1 MHLLALALTK
11 MKMIGTTML
20 MASHIFVWNGGG
32 IIDRVKFENSVD
44 KVVKSFEFLGIDRE
58 GYKKLLIETAVYE
71 STSGMIVKQSHG
83 PALGIYQIEPRTHRY
98 VTEEWLGRQGCA
110 IRDNVARNV
119 DMWKIKA
126 PPGYDD
132 TRWNL
137 MYNINYQTAVALAL
151 YYKRTSKN
159 DKYPLT
165 TIRDRSR
172 VYKRFYNTGSGK
184 GSKIG
189 YIQKAK
195 EYWNVCEAVP

>member
-11 MKMIGTTML
+11 MKMIGATML
-20 MASHIFVWNGGG
+20 LASHIFVWNGGEP
-32 IIDRVKFENSVD
+32 IDRVKFESSVD
-44 KVVKSFEFLGIDRE
+44 KVVKSFEFLRIDKE
-58 GYKKLLIETAVYE
+58 GYKKLLIETAIYE
-71 STSGMIVKQSHG
+71 SSTGSVVRQYRG

-110 IRDNVARNV
+110 IRDSVARNV
-119 DMWKIKA
+119 NMWKIKA

-159 DKYPLT
+159 DKYSLT

-172 VYKRFYNTGSGK
+172 VYKRFYNTRSGK
-184 GSKIG
+184 GSKLG

-195 EYWNVCEAVP
+195 EYWDVREAVP